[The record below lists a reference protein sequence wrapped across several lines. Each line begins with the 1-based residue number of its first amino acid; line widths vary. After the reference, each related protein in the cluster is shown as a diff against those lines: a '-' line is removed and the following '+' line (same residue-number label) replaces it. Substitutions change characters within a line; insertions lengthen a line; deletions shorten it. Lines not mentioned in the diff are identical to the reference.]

1 MKKKLFG
8 ILLLAF
14 IALTIFVINVDAF
27 KVKSQPNEASVKETT
42 VEVLRSA
49 WDEYGM
55 FSFEIVETDSIISI
69 GMDKAKSEF
78 KLQDYLDKN
87 LPEEAKSK
95 YNIKIFKK
103 DIKELEKE
111 HREVIEK
118 ALIRK
123 DKEEN

>member
-1 MKKKLFG
+1 MKGKFLG
-8 ILLLAF
+8 ILLLAS
-14 IALTIFVINVDAF
+14 IALTIFVINIDTLT
-27 KVKSQPNEASVKETT
+27 VKSQPNEASVKETT

-69 GMDKAKSEF
+69 GMDKTKSEIE
-78 KLQDYLDKN
+78 LQDYLDKN

-111 HREVIEK
+111 YEEAK
-118 ALIRK
+118 EQALILK
-123 DKEEN
+123 SKEEN